1 MLTQITREV
10 ISMVLTKMSSVGAL
24 AALLPSAILTA
35 GCSSLGPSGG
45 HAAHVAGDSVSARGE
60 PLILREGEGERL
72 IHRPPPG
79 ALSNLTAPLILKV
92 DRHHGGAPEFVMLTE
107 DIPPGQAIPLH
118 RHPHSDEII
127 FIHGGTGL
135 ASLGGREAT
144 VSSGATIYMPRNT
157 VVGLRNTGTEPLKI
171 AAFFS
176 QPGYEEYLREITVPE
191 GQIATPLTIEELSAI
206 RARHFDSAVYE
217 RPKP

>member
-1 MLTQITREV
+1 
-10 ISMVLTKMSSVGAL
+10 MVPIKTSFVFAAAAWLASTCLSV
-24 AALLPSAILTA
+24 
-35 GCSSLGPSGG
+35 GCSSLGPSSRPVG
-45 HAAHVAGDSVSARGE
+45 HIAGNSVPARAE
-60 PLILREGEGERL
+60 PLLLREGEGERL

-92 DRHHGGAPEFVMLTE
+92 DRRHGGAPEFVMLTE

-127 FIHGGTGL
+127 FVHGGTGV
-135 ASLGGREAT
+135 ASLDGREAT

-157 VVGLRNTGTEPLKI
+157 VVGLRNSGTEPLKI

-191 GQIATPLTIEELSAI
+191 GQTPTPLTVEELSAI
-206 RARHFDSAVYE
+206 RARHLDSAVYQ
-217 RPKP
+217 RPNP

>member
-1 MLTQITREV
+1 MLPIK
-10 ISMVLTKMSSVGAL
+10 ISFVGAL
-24 AALLPSAILTA
+24 AVCLASTLPTG
-35 GCSSLGPSGG
+35 GCSNRGANSGR
-45 HAAHVAGDSVSARGE
+45 AAQAAGNSVPAAGE

-72 IHRPPPG
+72 IHRPPPS
-79 ALSNLTAPLILKV
+79 ALSSLTAPLILKV
-92 DRHHGGAPEFVMLTE
+92 DRRHGGAPEFVMLTE
-107 DIPPGQAIPLH
+107 DIPPGQDIPLH

-135 ASLGGREAT
+135 ASLGGRETT
-144 VSSGATIYMPRNT
+144 VSSGATIYIPRNT
-157 VVGLRNTGTEPLKI
+157 IVGLRNTGTEPLKI

-191 GQIATPLTIEELSAI
+191 GQIPTPLTVEELSAI
-206 RARHFDSAVYE
+206 RARHLDSAVYE

>member
-1 MLTQITREV
+1 MSPLNICA
-10 ISMVLTKMSSVGAL
+10 IALVLSST
-24 AALLPSAILTA
+24 ILTTA
-35 GCSSLGPSGG
+35 CSSLAPGDE
-45 HAAHVAGDSVSARGE
+45 HFAHVASKTVPTQGE

-79 ALSNLTAPLILKV
+79 GLSNLSAPLVLKV
-92 DRHHGGAPEFVMLTE
+92 DRLHGGAPEFVMLTE

-144 VSSGATIYMPRNT
+144 VTSGATIYMPRNT

-191 GQIATPLTIEELSAI
+191 GQVPTPLTVEELSAI
-206 RARHFDSAVYE
+206 RSRHLESAVYE
-217 RPKP
+217 RPK

>member
-1 MLTQITREV
+1 
-10 ISMVLTKMSSVGAL
+10 MVSTKIPSVGAL
-24 AALLPSAILTA
+24 VALLASSILTG
-35 GCSSLGPSGG
+35 GCSSLGSSSE
-45 HAAHVAGDSVSARGE
+45 HASHADANSVPARGE

-79 ALSNLTAPLILKV
+79 ALSNLTAPLILKL
-92 DRHHGGAPEFVMLTE
+92 DRRHGGAPEFVMLTE

-191 GQIATPLTIEELSAI
+191 GQIATPLTVEELSAI
-206 RARHFDSAVYE
+206 RARHLDSAVYE
-217 RPKP
+217 RPK